1 MTKWY
6 IMFLRLRKDFVH
18 VAWNELWE
26 RKAEENLVIA
36 IHSF

>member
-1 MTKWY
+1 
-6 IMFLRLRKDFVH
+6 MFLTLGKGFAC

-26 RKAEENLVIA
+26 RKAEEKLVIA